1 MSCALR
7 IRPMCL
13 AYQKWCPAW
22 RQNKTCESFARR
34 VSRIYR
40 ATSNRADYRIIIN
53 WNVTSGQ
60 RVILLYIIFIYF
72 VIIWLH
78 LIFTLPLP
86 RTLVHC
92 QLLIGM
98 QTAVNIV
105 GKVARICAMF
115 WFMIMQNESRS
126 QGLSNHWFI
135 VWSPYFFFFGI
146 FGHRK
151 EGKSSILYMQT
162 NADFGV
168 FGHKVQTD
176 LHLNIG
182 PFWKSIGKQI
192 CLFTDLWDRKVLMGG
207 RNTHGSRGLLKQ
219 NWNYTHII

>member
-1 MSCALR
+1 MSRALR

-135 VWSPYFFFFGI
+135 VWSPYFFFFWI
-146 FGHRK
+146 FGYSLISETGRFWWAGETLMEAVASWNKTGIIH
-151 EGKSSILYMQT
+151 ILSNYLWLLS
-162 NADFGV
+162 
-168 FGHKVQTD
+168 GHKRASQSKV
-176 LHLNIG
+176 
-182 PFWKSIGKQI
+182 PKPKQKPSPSSTLDHRI
-192 CLFTDLWDRKVLMGG
+192 
-207 RNTHGSRGLLKQ
+207 NQ
-219 NWNYTHII
+219 N

>member
-1 MSCALR
+1 MSRALR

-135 VWSPYFFFFGI
+135 VWSPYFFFFLN
-146 FGHRK
+146 FC
-151 EGKSSILYMQT
+151 
-162 NADFGV
+162 
-168 FGHKVQTD
+168 TD

>member
-1 MSCALR
+1 MSRALR

-135 VWSPYFFFFGI
+135 VWSPYFFFFE
-146 FGHRK
+146 FLHWFAFEHRT
-151 EGKSSILYMQT
+151 ILKINRQT
-162 NADFGV
+162 NMPIHWSLRPEGSDGREK
-168 FGHKVQTD
+168 HS
-176 LHLNIG
+176 
-182 PFWKSIGKQI
+182 WKPWPPETK
-192 CLFTDLWDRKVLMGG
+192 LEL
-207 RNTHGSRGLLKQ
+207 
-219 NWNYTHII
+219 YTYYLTIYDC